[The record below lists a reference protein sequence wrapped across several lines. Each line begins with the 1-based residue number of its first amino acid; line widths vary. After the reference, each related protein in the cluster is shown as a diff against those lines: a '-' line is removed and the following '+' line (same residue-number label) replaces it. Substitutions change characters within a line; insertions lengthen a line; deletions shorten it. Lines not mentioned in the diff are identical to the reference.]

1 MAQDPRNSRLIAGR
15 YLLGDRIGRGGMGT
29 VWRATDQLLGREVA
43 VKELNPETGAA
54 TASALREARAVAQI
68 KHPQVIVVHDV
79 VVEDDE
85 RPYIVMELVV
95 GGSLAARLSERGPVD
110 GREAARIG
118 LALLGALRAAHA
130 RGVLHRDIK
139 PANVLLED
147 DSRVVLTDFGIA
159 RLAGATTISETGA
172 FVGSPE
178 YTSPE
183 RMQGEE
189 AGPASDLWSLG
200 ALLCAAVSGESPFH
214 RDSLGGVLHAVVADE
229 IRPPAEA
236 EPLLPVVLGLLE
248 RDAVRR
254 MGVDE
259 AERLLGAYLAA
270 CATGGGGGERGSG
283 AEGAGAGVPA
293 SVSVPDHPPVPTAG
307 AAPTAGATPLAG
319 AVPLVAATP
328 PAGAT
333 PLVAATVP
341 AGVAPPAGATS
352 PADSPPADS
361 PPRSP
366 RPVLRRAS
374 LVAGV
379 LAAAAAGAGIVLYA
393 VGGAGAGRT
402 DNAAP
407 SASMTSAPTAAST
420 ATPDRGPQQKPHRA
434 AAPGP
439 DVNPTVTLT
448 HQASPA
454 PSGYRV
460 VDDPGGF
467 SLAVPA
473 DATRSTDDKRVYYMT
488 PGQVFR
494 IGVRIHSSPG
504 GGPMATQRASDSAGP
519 RTNPGYRDGVVT
531 ATTHDGH
538 DAALW
543 EFTWNGYSK
552 GEGAR
557 HTYDL
562 CWEQDGRLYDVWVSA
577 PVGGLDAA
585 QRHFA
590 TAIGTFSAS
599 ASGSAPGPAS
609 GAAAVPSAGGTG
621 DHR

>member
-29 VWRATDQLLGREVA
+29 VWRATDQLLGRDVA

-68 KHPQVIVVHDV
+68 KHPHVIVVHDV

-95 GGSLAARLSERGPVD
+95 GGSLAGRLSEYGPV
-110 GREAARIG
+110 GTREAARIG
-118 LALLGALRAAHA
+118 MALLGALRAAHA

-139 PANVLLED
+139 PANVLLEGD
-147 DSRVVLTDFGIA
+147 GRVVLTDFGIA

-183 RMQGEE
+183 RMRGEE
-189 AGPASDLWSLG
+189 AGPPSDLWSVG
-200 ALLCAAVSGESPFH
+200 ALLCAVLSGESPFH

-259 AERLLGAYLAA
+259 AERLLGAHVAA
-270 CATGGGGGERGSG
+270 YATGGAGGDRGGGG
-283 AEGAGAGVPA
+283 AGGRGAGAGSGVPSAA
-293 SVSVPDHPPVPTAG
+293 SGPG
-307 AAPTAGATPLAG
+307 AASARDA
-319 AVPLVAATP
+319 
-328 PAGAT
+328 
-333 PLVAATVP
+333 
-341 AGVAPPAGATS
+341 S
-352 PADSPPADS
+352 PASPPAVLDAVPPATLDAVSAAAS
-361 PPRSP
+361 PTLPPAAPPPGPS
-366 RPVLRRAS
+366 RPALRPAA

-379 LAAAAAGAGIVLYA
+379 LVAAAAGAGIVLYA
-393 VGGAGAGRT
+393 VGGAGVGRT
-402 DNAAP
+402 DSAAP
-407 SASMTSAPTAAST
+407 PGSVASAQTAAPT

-434 AAPGP
+434 AVPGP

-454 PSGYRV
+454 PSGYRA

-473 DATRSTDDKRVYYMT
+473 DATRSADGKRVYYMT

-494 IGVRIHSSPG
+494 IGIRIHSSPG

-531 ATTHDGH
+531 ATAHDGH

-562 CWEQDGRLYDVWVSA
+562 CWEEGGRLYDVWVSA
-577 PVGGLDAA
+577 PVGRLDTA

-599 ASGSAPGPAS
+599 AA
-609 GAAAVPSAGGTG
+609 GTG
-621 DHR
+621 DHH